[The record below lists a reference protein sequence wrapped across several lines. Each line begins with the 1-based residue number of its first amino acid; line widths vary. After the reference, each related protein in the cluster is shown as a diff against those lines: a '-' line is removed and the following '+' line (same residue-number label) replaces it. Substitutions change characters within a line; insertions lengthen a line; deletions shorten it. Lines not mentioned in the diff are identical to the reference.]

1 MAVMMELDYF
11 LEIQKL
17 IHTIIIGVELY
28 LDIVMVHIIKALEKI
43 RL

>member
-11 LEIQKL
+11 LEILKL

-28 LDIVMVHIIKALEKI
+28 LDIVMVHIIKAQEKI
-43 RL
+43 R